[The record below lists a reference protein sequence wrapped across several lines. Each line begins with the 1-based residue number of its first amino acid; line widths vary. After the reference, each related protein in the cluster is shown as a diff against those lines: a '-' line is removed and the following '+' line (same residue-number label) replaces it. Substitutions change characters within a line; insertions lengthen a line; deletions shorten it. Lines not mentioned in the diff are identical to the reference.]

1 MNYNILDFKTDGKNY
16 LYSGNTGQIAEI
28 SQELKDL
35 LNRDIRN
42 DKIIKIQKTNPVIF
56 SPSPVRIIKF
66 GYSKDFI
73 KEQIEHGLKQM
84 TLGVTNQCN
93 LRCKYCVYS
102 GNFKNFRTH
111 SNKCMSLEIAVK
123 SIDYFL
129 KHLSKTE
136 NSKFLTFYGG
146 EPLLNFDLISQ
157 VINYVKSKS
166 NANIYYSITTNGTLL
181 DEEKINFLSKNKIF
195 LMISLDGDKTV
206 HDKNRVSFFG
216 EPTFDIIMHN
226 LEKIKEIDANY
237 YKYYLIF
244 STTLTESC
252 DYQQLDLF
260 FSRLK
265 KSCKV
270 SGVLAYGSKNIR
282 SLDKHSKNRKYIV
295 DRFIEG
301 CLRHRYDRI
310 DDNDGYIFPLN
321 VVGTII
327 KLIHKR
333 RVSNNFLLEKNY
345 LFKNHC
351 IPGATKIFVS
361 PEGNFFPCEKLDAH
375 NHLMIGN
382 INEGIKLK
390 NIENML
396 NKFMSIKNKYCTNC
410 PFLDICNLCLQSASD
425 GEKFDTKKF
434 ELFCY
439 YAKHDIENGLK
450 IYSRIL
456 EKDENALNFLLLNQD

>member
-129 KHLSKTE
+129 KHISKTE
-136 NSKFLTFYGG
+136 NYKFLTFYGG

-181 DEEKINFLSKNKIF
+181 DEEKL
-195 LMISLDGDKTV
+195 ISY
-206 HDKNRVSFFG
+206 
-216 EPTFDIIMHN
+216 P
-226 LEKIKEIDANY
+226 KIKY
-237 YKYYLIF
+237 F
-244 STTLTESC
+244 
-252 DYQQLDLF
+252 
-260 FSRLK
+260 
-265 KSCKV
+265 
-270 SGVLAYGSKNIR
+270 
-282 SLDKHSKNRKYIV
+282 
-295 DRFIEG
+295 
-301 CLRHRYDRI
+301 
-310 DDNDGYIFPLN
+310 
-321 VVGTII
+321 
-327 KLIHKR
+327 
-333 RVSNNFLLEKNY
+333 
-345 LFKNHC
+345 
-351 IPGATKIFVS
+351 
-361 PEGNFFPCEKLDAH
+361 
-375 NHLMIGN
+375 
-382 INEGIKLK
+382 
-390 NIENML
+390 
-396 NKFMSIKNKYCTNC
+396 
-410 PFLDICNLCLQSASD
+410 
-425 GEKFDTKKF
+425 
-434 ELFCY
+434 
-439 YAKHDIENGLK
+439 
-450 IYSRIL
+450 
-456 EKDENALNFLLLNQD
+456 